1 MINHPAMYWYPLTGR
16 FVEARSIALAD
27 ASTIEAL
34 VATKI
39 NQLRGIVMKHGELP
53 LYVYILCVYV
63 YIHIYICIIHIYI
76 YTYIYIY
83 MYIYIVQ
90 YVVSLFGCFFATCKT
105 AGQFPSP
112 WRPWNLS
119 SALRFPTE

>member
-1 MINHPAMYWYPLTGR
+1 MYWYSLTGR

-53 LYVYILCVYV
+53 LYVYILC
-63 YIHIYICIIHIYI
+63 ICI
-76 YTYIYIY
+76 YTYIHMHYTYIY
-83 MYIYIVQ
+83 MYIYIYTHVHI
-90 YVVSLFGCFFATCKT
+90 YSTICCKSFWLF
-105 AGQFPSP
+105 
-112 WRPWNLS
+112 
-119 SALRFPTE
+119 LRNM

>member
-63 YIHIYICIIHIYI
+63 YIYIYI
-76 YTYIYIY
+76 YTYALYIYIYIYIYVHIYIYIY
-83 MYIYIVQ
+83 MYIYI
-90 YVVSLFGCFFATCKT
+90 YTCT
-105 AGQFPSP
+105 YI
-112 WRPWNLS
+112 
-119 SALRFPTE
+119 